1 MRGKYC
7 VSICWKQLFSCFH
20 KTLILRSLLLA
31 SADNF
36 QLKAFLCFLLIVL
49 PLYLTSYIVY
59 KPDNSNVTLIIL
71 MIYCA
76 YFWYLIAFPSVRSLW
91 NKKVFFE
98 LLLSVVHI
106 DPPPYMHT
114 HTQSSPRPIATFLV
128 LFFNNFCSLTLSVS
142 LLQKSSISVLSN
154 KSATLDNCCINGFSH
169 KWKKNMHLTGLQ
181 IQTWVRR
188 QKCFRHQRY

>member
-36 QLKAFLCFLLIVL
+36 QLKAFLFFLLIVL

-106 DPPPYMHT
+106 DPPPLHAYT
-114 HTQSSPRPIATFLV
+114 HAIIPTTNS
-128 LFFNNFCSLTLSVS
+128 NFS
-142 LLQKSSISVLSN
+142 
-154 KSATLDNCCINGFSH
+154 
-169 KWKKNMHLTGLQ
+169 
-181 IQTWVRR
+181 
-188 QKCFRHQRY
+188 CFVF